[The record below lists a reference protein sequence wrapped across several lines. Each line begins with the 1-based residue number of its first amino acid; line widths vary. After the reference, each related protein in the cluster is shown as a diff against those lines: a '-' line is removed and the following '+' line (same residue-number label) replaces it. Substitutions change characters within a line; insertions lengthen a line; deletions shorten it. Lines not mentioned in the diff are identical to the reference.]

1 VRANW
6 EWWSIVYLRRL
17 PTFGFDFDVDF
28 DFDFDFNNVEPGFKI
43 FRKNIVSV
51 YLEFTRKQ
59 ELQEMKTR
67 HRSMLTAAK
76 RYLESLRTVEM
87 VENAEPGML
96 L

>member
-1 VRANW
+1 MD
-6 EWWSIVYLRRL
+6 
-17 PTFGFDFDVDF
+17 PTTMPLQQLQQQR
-28 DFDFDFNNVEPGFKI
+28 NAMQ
-43 FRKNIVSV
+43 
-51 YLEFTRKQ
+51 Q